1 MWDTAGPLQGRYLCP
16 QCFPHLHSTKVES
29 EAQTTCRVFT
39 GRDQVHHLLQ
49 RPQRFHSFHPW
60 QIKCVQRHPEILR
73 EKKIQNHSSY
83 FQVKVHRKFWQ
94 YLGVMTPYRG
104 LRVITRLGQGLLNSD
119 VHLEQVV
126 TRVLG
131 DEMLRGMCVI
141 ARDDLNCGR

>member
-1 MWDTAGPLQGRYLCP
+1 
-16 QCFPHLHSTKVES
+16 
-29 EAQTTCRVFT
+29 
-39 GRDQVHHLLQ
+39 
-49 RPQRFHSFHPW
+49 
-60 QIKCVQRHPEILR
+60 
-73 EKKIQNHSSY
+73 
-83 FQVKVHRKFWQ
+83 
-94 YLGVMTPYRG
+94 MTPYRG